1 MSTCCGWIVLPNT
14 TRLGRL
20 AILLPLSSGTTL
32 QSDRHRGCELSR
44 LVWLCSQGLL
54 QR

>member
-1 MSTCCGWIVLPNT
+1 M
-14 TRLGRL
+14 
-20 AILLPLSSGTTL
+20 LLPLSSGTNL
-32 QSDRHRGCELSR
+32 QSDRHSGWELSR